1 MGQITVEKNIDGI
14 ENNSEQRGVRPVV
27 VTQCN
32 RQNRTATTVVV
43 AIGTSQIK
51 RLDLPYHVLLPKTK
65 GLPRQTLICAEQRF
79 TLSRDRFISY
89 CCTLDRKVMKKIT
102 RACHMAEEEDKRR
115 RAH

>member
-1 MGQITVEKNIDGI
+1 MQKVDKREKPFHIQRGDVYMADINIGSHSKNSDGI

-51 RLDLPYHVLLPKTK
+51 RLDL
-65 GLPRQTLICAEQRF
+65 CNDCC
-79 TLSRDRFISY
+79 SRYRNQPDQAAGSSVS
-89 CCTLDRKVMKKIT
+89 CTASQD
-102 RACHMAEEEDKRR
+102 
-115 RAH
+115 